1 MKARTRQNTSRRAE
15 ILRSAVAA
23 FRRRGYHGASVDEIA
38 RTLGMTKG
46 NLYYY
51 FRNKEE
57 ILFFC
62 HDWSLDILL
71 DRLREVQKEGGAPER
86 RLRRLIVAFVHM
98 IIDELHGTA
107 LTLDLQALSPAHLQ
121 RVIAKRDRFD
131 RGLRRII
138 EDGIASGAFAPGDPK
153 LLTFAVLG
161 AANWITRWYDPRGS
175 ATSEEIATAF
185 ADFVL
190 RGLGAGVDRRAVR
203 RR

>member
-1 MKARTRQNTSRRAE
+1 MKETTRQNTSRRAE

-71 DRLREVQKEGGAPER
+71 DRLREVQKEGGPPDR

-107 LTLDLQALSPAHLQ
+107 LTLDLQALSPAHLK

-131 RGLRRII
+131 RGLRKII
-138 EDGIASGAFAPGDPK
+138 EDGIASGAFAPGDAK

-161 AANWITRWYDPRGS
+161 AANWITRWYDPRGP
-175 ATSEEIATAF
+175 ATSDEIGNAF
-185 ADFVL
+185 AEFLL
-190 RGLGAGVDRRAVR
+190 RGLRRSK
-203 RR
+203 